1 MTAPRWLDL
10 AEYPFTSKWLTL
22 SSGRLHYVDEGQ
34 GRPLV
39 FVHGTPDWSFLWRGL
54 IKALAVDKMEGSG
67 TKEKGVDIIMHGL
80 LIAAKLSF

>member
-54 IKALAVDKMEGSG
+54 IKALAPHYRCVAPDHLGFGLSDRPHGSW
-67 TKEKGVDIIMHGL
+67 
-80 LIAAKLSF
+80 